1 MRPGSTLRAMTTPP
15 STLTIGSVMTANPVT
30 INGDAPLSTAVEMMT
45 LHGVHHLPV
54 FINGLV
60 ESVVSD
66 RDIGRFLL
74 PGHKLSRDEEP
85 LVRDVCPLRAYLAD
99 VDDPLNR
106 ILEAML
112 ETGVE
117 AVPVLREGELAGI
130 FTRHDA
136 CYTLTQYLRS

>member
-1 MRPGSTLRAMTTPP
+1 MSPRSPMSIQAT
-15 STLTIGSVMTANPVT
+15 TLTVGSVMTPDPVT
-30 INGDAPLSTAVEMMT
+30 INGEEPLSAAVDMMA

-54 FINGLV
+54 VINGVV

-66 RDIGRFLL
+66 RDLGRFLL
-74 PGHKLSRDEEP
+74 PGHKLSQEEEP
-85 LVRDVCPLRAYLAD
+85 LVREVCPLRAYLAD
-99 VDDPLNR
+99 VNDPLDC
-106 ILEAML
+106 IVEAML

-117 AVPVLREGELAGI
+117 AVPILREGELAGI